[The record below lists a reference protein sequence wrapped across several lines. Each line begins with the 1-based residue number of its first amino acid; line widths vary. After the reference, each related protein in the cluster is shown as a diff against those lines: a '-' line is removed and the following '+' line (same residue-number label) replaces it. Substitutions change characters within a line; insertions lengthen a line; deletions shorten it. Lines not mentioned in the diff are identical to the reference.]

1 MIFKSRHGK
10 SRIGTETNGA
20 ENRTNIT
27 TSNLNG
33 AEYLSKIISGTI
45 MQGGRL
51 LTGNSKD
58 RGPVNN
64 VAQDTYLM
72 PFRLGQGRAFKDAG
86 YDRDYQSEKK
96 RDYGLVQKAVG
107 NENIPIYSR
116 VNNPEK
122 RKELIQIYNPESTY
136 NPNIKYPLIHA
147 AFHPSSLY
155 IDGTNGNIMYKGWD
169 LNDYG
174 TDRGG
179 RGFSSQYG
187 SIRKALANTLDVFGN
202 PTVVTT
208 GYQNVLDNDGKP
220 MNIFKGNYKDDFNA
234 NIAVSDFIVKQL
246 LKKENPSFVNE
257 YGMSPI
263 PEVVITAPRKKH
275 RLGGSLTYKKRN
287 HLSDGICKAKY
298 GTTVPY
304 KRIHINEDGTFTDI
318 LTGKVYNTS
327 ATNGEDVIITGK
339 ANHWKEAGKR
349 NINSYSP
356 YSSIR
361 EIAKDYLYKKL
372 DNWVDKNVLEPNNY
386 DINKIRRTL
395 YNKLDPFGYNKK
407 DSLGNV
413 VISPDKKIKTAL
425 NSKTPNRNFLKN
437 DDVIMR
443 NPIYAKY
450 LGLKDYY
457 NGYSMVNTD
466 DNLKIS
472 NYSPTIGNQGN
483 IYYKS
488 PTESDSSW
496 GPFSDKVLAR
506 AFKTRDN
513 KGKNTFVSPHYDG
526 VMGHYTTSFGKD
538 KKGKYISYYDIWDL
552 NPFEGTPIENGDIGE
567 RYGIGKPVHLYNRKY
582 YTDADSTRIM
592 NKYNRLRHLRRRDN
606 FNINDTRY

>member
-1 MIFKSRHGK
+1 MIFKFR
-10 SRIGTETNGA
+10 
-20 ENRTNIT
+20 
-27 TSNLNG
+27 
-33 AEYLSKIISGTI
+33 SG
-45 MQGGRL
+45 
-51 LTGNSKD
+51 
-58 RGPVNN
+58 
-64 VAQDTYLM
+64 
-72 PFRLGQGRAFKDAG
+72 
-86 YDRDYQSEKK
+86 
-96 RDYGLVQKAVG
+96 
-107 NENIPIYSR
+107 
-116 VNNPEK
+116 
-122 RKELIQIYNPESTY
+122 
-136 NPNIKYPLIHA
+136 
-147 AFHPSSLY
+147 
-155 IDGTNGNIMYKGWD
+155 
-169 LNDYG
+169 
-174 TDRGG
+174 
-179 RGFSSQYG
+179 
-187 SIRKALANTLDVFGN
+187 
-202 PTVVTT
+202 
-208 GYQNVLDNDGKP
+208 
-220 MNIFKGNYKDDFNA
+220 
-234 NIAVSDFIVKQL
+234 
-246 LKKENPSFVNE
+246 
-257 YGMSPI
+257 
-263 PEVVITAPRKKH
+263 
-275 RLGGSLTYKKRN
+275 
-287 HLSDGICKAKY
+287 KAKY
-298 GTTVPY
+298 GTTIPY

-327 ATNGEDVIITGK
+327 ATNGEDIVITGK

-356 YSSIR
+356 YSSIKQ
-361 EIAKDYLYKKL
+361 IAKDYLYKKL

-386 DINKIRRTL
+386 DINKIKRTL

-437 DDVIMR
+437 DVVIMR

-488 PTESDSSW
+488 PTESDSYW
-496 GPFSDKVLAR
+496 GPFSDTVLAR

-513 KGKNTFVSPHYDG
+513 KGKNTFVSPHYDD

-538 KKGKYISYYDIWDL
+538 KKGKYISYYDVWDL

-582 YTDADSTRIM
+582 YTNADSTRIM
-592 NKYNRLRHLRRRDN
+592 NKYNRLRHLRLGGRIIFRNGSLTFKSKGSKYSYSSTPSKNFVGSRLIPLSRRDN
-606 FNINDTRY
+606 FNINDIRH

>member
-10 SRIGTETNGA
+10 SRIGTETNGD
-20 ENRTNIT
+20 ENKTNIT

-51 LTGNSKD
+51 FTGNSKD

-122 RKELIQIYNPESTY
+122 RKELIQIYNPEFTY

-155 IDGTNGNIMYKGWD
+155 IDGTNGNVMYKGWD

-179 RGFSSQYG
+179 RGFSSYYG
-187 SIRKALANTLDVFGN
+187 SIHKALANTLDIFGN

-257 YGMSPI
+257 YGMSPV
-263 PEVVITAPRKKH
+263 PEVVITAPRKKYK
-275 RLGGSLTYKKRN
+275 LGGSLTFKNKG
-287 HLSDGICKAKY
+287 SKY
-298 GTTVPY
+298 
-304 KRIHINEDGTFTDI
+304 
-318 LTGKVYNTS
+318 S
-327 ATNGEDVIITGK
+327 
-339 ANHWKEAGKR
+339 
-349 NINSYSP
+349 
-356 YSSIR
+356 YSSIPS
-361 EIAKDYLYKKL
+361 
-372 DNWVDKNVLEPNNY
+372 KN
-386 DINKIRRTL
+386 
-395 YNKLDPFGYNKK
+395 FAG
-407 DSLGNV
+407 S
-413 VISPDKKIKTAL
+413 
-425 NSKTPNRNFLKN
+425 
-437 DDVIMR
+437 
-443 NPIYAKY
+443 
-450 LGLKDYY
+450 
-457 NGYSMVNTD
+457 
-466 DNLKIS
+466 
-472 NYSPTIGNQGN
+472 
-483 IYYKS
+483 
-488 PTESDSSW
+488 
-496 GPFSDKVLAR
+496 
-506 AFKTRDN
+506 
-513 KGKNTFVSPHYDG
+513 
-526 VMGHYTTSFGKD
+526 
-538 KKGKYISYYDIWDL
+538 
-552 NPFEGTPIENGDIGE
+552 
-567 RYGIGKPVHLYNRKY
+567 
-582 YTDADSTRIM
+582 
-592 NKYNRLRHLRRRDN
+592 RLIPLSRRDN
-606 FNINDTRY
+606 FNINDMRY

>member
-1 MIFKSRHGK
+1 MIFKSRPSK
-10 SRIGTETNGA
+10 ARIGTEKTYRD
-20 ENRTNIT
+20 ENKTNIT

-33 AEYLSKIISGTI
+33 AEYLSKIISGSI
-45 MQGGRL
+45 MQAGRL
-51 LTGNSKD
+51 LTGHSKD

-122 RKELIQIYNPESTY
+122 RKELIQIYNPEFTY

-155 IDGTNGNIMYKGWD
+155 IDGTNGNVMYKGWD

-179 RGFSSQYG
+179 RGFSSYYG
-187 SIRKALANTLDVFGN
+187 SIHKALSNTLDVFGN

-275 RLGGSLTYKKRN
+275 KLGGSLTSKDRG
-287 HLSDGICKAKY
+287 SKY
-298 GTTVPY
+298 
-304 KRIHINEDGTFTDI
+304 
-318 LTGKVYNTS
+318 S
-327 ATNGEDVIITGK
+327 
-339 ANHWKEAGKR
+339 
-349 NINSYSP
+349 
-356 YSSIR
+356 YSSIPS
-361 EIAKDYLYKKL
+361 
-372 DNWVDKNVLEPNNY
+372 KN
-386 DINKIRRTL
+386 
-395 YNKLDPFGYNKK
+395 F
-407 DSLGNV
+407 
-413 VISPDKKIKTAL
+413 A
-425 NSKTPNRNFLKN
+425 
-437 DDVIMR
+437 
-443 NPIYAKY
+443 
-450 LGLKDYY
+450 
-457 NGYSMVNTD
+457 
-466 DNLKIS
+466 
-472 NYSPTIGNQGN
+472 
-483 IYYKS
+483 
-488 PTESDSSW
+488 SSRLI
-496 GPFSDKVLAR
+496 PLS
-506 AFKTRDN
+506 
-513 KGKNTFVSPHYDG
+513 
-526 VMGHYTTSFGKD
+526 
-538 KKGKYISYYDIWDL
+538 
-552 NPFEGTPIENGDIGE
+552 
-567 RYGIGKPVHLYNRKY
+567 RK
-582 YTDADSTRIM
+582 
-592 NKYNRLRHLRRRDN
+592 DN
-606 FNINDTRY
+606 FNINNIRY

>member
-20 ENRTNIT
+20 ENRTNIA

-51 LTGNSKD
+51 LTENSKD
-58 RGPVNN
+58 RGPINN

-96 RDYGLVQKAVG
+96 RDQGLVQKAVG

-169 LNDYG
+169 LNDNG

-179 RGFSSQYG
+179 RGFSSYYG
-187 SIRKALANTLDVFGN
+187 PIHKALANTLDVFGN

-257 YGMSPI
+257 YGMSPV

-275 RLGGSLTYKKRN
+275 RLGGSLIFKNKG
-287 HLSDGICKAKY
+287 SKY
-298 GTTVPY
+298 
-304 KRIHINEDGTFTDI
+304 
-318 LTGKVYNTS
+318 S
-327 ATNGEDVIITGK
+327 
-339 ANHWKEAGKR
+339 
-349 NINSYSP
+349 
-356 YSSIR
+356 YSSIPS
-361 EIAKDYLYKKL
+361 
-372 DNWVDKNVLEPNNY
+372 KN
-386 DINKIRRTL
+386 
-395 YNKLDPFGYNKK
+395 
-407 DSLGNV
+407 
-413 VISPDKKIKTAL
+413 
-425 NSKTPNRNFLKN
+425 
-437 DDVIMR
+437 
-443 NPIYAKY
+443 
-450 LGLKDYY
+450 
-457 NGYSMVNTD
+457 
-466 DNLKIS
+466 
-472 NYSPTIGNQGN
+472 
-483 IYYKS
+483 
-488 PTESDSSW
+488 
-496 GPFSDKVLAR
+496 
-506 AFKTRDN
+506 
-513 KGKNTFVSPHYDG
+513 FVGS
-526 VMGHYTTSFGKD
+526 
-538 KKGKYISYYDIWDL
+538 
-552 NPFEGTPIENGDIGE
+552 
-567 RYGIGKPVHLYNRKY
+567 
-582 YTDADSTRIM
+582 
-592 NKYNRLRHLRRRDN
+592 RLIPLSRRDN
-606 FNINDTRY
+606 FNINDMRY

>member
-51 LTGNSKD
+51 FTGNSKD

-107 NENIPIYSR
+107 NKNIPIYSR

-155 IDGTNGNIMYKGWD
+155 IDGTNGNVMYKGWD

-174 TDRGG
+174 TDKGG
-179 RGFSSQYG
+179 KGFSSYYG

-257 YGMSPI
+257 YGMSPV
-263 PEVVITAPRKKH
+263 PEVVITAPRKKYK
-275 RLGGSLTYKKRN
+275 LGGSLIFKNKG
-287 HLSDGICKAKY
+287 SKY
-298 GTTVPY
+298 
-304 KRIHINEDGTFTDI
+304 
-318 LTGKVYNTS
+318 S
-327 ATNGEDVIITGK
+327 
-339 ANHWKEAGKR
+339 
-349 NINSYSP
+349 
-356 YSSIR
+356 YSSIPS
-361 EIAKDYLYKKL
+361 
-372 DNWVDKNVLEPNNY
+372 KN
-386 DINKIRRTL
+386 
-395 YNKLDPFGYNKK
+395 F
-407 DSLGNV
+407 
-413 VISPDKKIKTAL
+413 A
-425 NSKTPNRNFLKN
+425 
-437 DDVIMR
+437 
-443 NPIYAKY
+443 
-450 LGLKDYY
+450 
-457 NGYSMVNTD
+457 
-466 DNLKIS
+466 
-472 NYSPTIGNQGN
+472 
-483 IYYKS
+483 
-488 PTESDSSW
+488 SS
-496 GPFSDKVLAR
+496 
-506 AFKTRDN
+506 
-513 KGKNTFVSPHYDG
+513 
-526 VMGHYTTSFGKD
+526 
-538 KKGKYISYYDIWDL
+538 
-552 NPFEGTPIENGDIGE
+552 
-567 RYGIGKPVHLYNRKY
+567 
-582 YTDADSTRIM
+582 
-592 NKYNRLRHLRRRDN
+592 RLIPLSRRDN
-606 FNINDTRY
+606 FNINDMRY